1 MMIEMPE
8 IFQKVTERMTSLDNF
23 SFLNSHALWL
33 YMASQSLEVE
43 LSFFVTLRLRSKA
56 VKTKAIV
63 KKATKV
69 CMLRPIEFHYIDV

>member
-8 IFQKVTERMTSLDNF
+8 IFQKVTEHRMTSLDNF

-33 YMASQSLEVE
+33 YMASQSLE

>member
-1 MMIEMPE
+1 
-8 IFQKVTERMTSLDNF
+8 MTSLDDNF

-33 YMASQSLEVE
+33 YMASQSLE

>member
-33 YMASQSLEVE
+33 YMASQSLE

-63 KKATKV
+63 KKATKA

>member
-33 YMASQSLEVE
+33 YMASQSLE

-63 KKATKV
+63 KKSHEGMHVTTYRIS
-69 CMLRPIEFHYIDV
+69 LY

>member
-1 MMIEMPE
+1 MPE

-63 KKATKV
+63 KKKPRRYA
-69 CMLRPIEFHYIDV
+69 CYDL

>member
-1 MMIEMPE
+1 
-8 IFQKVTERMTSLDNF
+8 MTSLDNF

-56 VKTKAIV
+56 VKTKGNTV

-69 CMLRPIEFHYIDV
+69 CMLRPIEFLNY

>member
-33 YMASQSLEVE
+33 YMASQSLE
-43 LSFFVTLRLRSKA
+43 LSFLLLFDIE
-56 VKTKAIV
+56 VK
-63 KKATKV
+63 
-69 CMLRPIEFHYIDV
+69 R

>member
-33 YMASQSLEVE
+33 YMASQSLE
-43 LSFFVTLRLRSKA
+43 LSFFVTLRSKA
-56 VKTKAIV
+56 VKTKGNTV

>member
-33 YMASQSLEVE
+33 YMASQSLE

-56 VKTKAIV
+56 VKTKGNTV